1 MRRLPGPRL
10 AERVKYSA
18 LGRWAA
24 LPLRAR
30 IGLGAVAGQLGRVAR
45 WLVHSREWANYS
57 YDYEPEGLAAVASAI
72 AVITGTPVQ
81 RVRAHADELIGDVDF
96 AARYRQRVTETRLR
110 HICDP
115 TLHYGRCLVN
125 YMLVRASG
133 ARVVFEAGTDRG
145 LSTWAMCRALQ
156 RAPAGAAPGLI
167 VTVDIRSDRGEMLE
181 GDEGGLVRRL
191 TGDSVELLAGM
202 ERPIDLFLHD
212 TVNDPAHTRAQLA
225 ALAPRLAA
233 GGIVHSAWFTRE
245 FVDFCDAQGLS
256 ALEYVERPRAH
267 WHPGRRCGLAARR
280 CLAPPAP

>member
-1 MRRLPGPRL
+1 MSPRL
-10 AERVKYSA
+10 VERVKYSP

-30 IGLGAVAGQLGRVAR
+30 IGLGAVAGELVRVAR
-45 WLVHSREWANYS
+45 WLVHSREWANFS

-72 AVITGTPVQ
+72 AIVTGTPVQ
-81 RVRAHADELIGDVDF
+81 RVRAYADELTGDAAF
-96 AARYRQRVTETRLR
+96 AERYRQRVTETRLR

-156 RAPAGAAPGLI
+156 RAPGGSPALI
-167 VTVDIRSDRGEMLE
+167 VTVDIRADRGEMLD
-181 GDEGGLVRRL
+181 GDEGGLVRRI
-191 TGDSVELLAGM
+191 TGDSLQALAAM

-212 TVNDPAHTRAQLA
+212 TVNDPAHMRAQLA
-225 ALAPRLAA
+225 AVAPRLAPA
-233 GGIVHSAWFTRE
+233 GIVHSAWFTRE
-245 FVDFCDAQGLS
+245 FVAFCEAEGLL
-256 ALEYVERPRAH
+256 ALEYVERPRDH
-267 WHPGRRCGLAARR
+267 WHPGRRCGLATRRGVVPNAR
-280 CLAPPAP
+280 